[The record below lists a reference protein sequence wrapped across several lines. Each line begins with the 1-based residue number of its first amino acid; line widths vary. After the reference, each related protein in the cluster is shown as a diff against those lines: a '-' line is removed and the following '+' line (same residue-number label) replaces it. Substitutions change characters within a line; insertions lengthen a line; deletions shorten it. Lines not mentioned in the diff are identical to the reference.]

1 MYSETGAPTPHSRL
15 AQCLS
20 ALAYGLCSFLIVL
33 VNKVVL
39 TTYSFPSSNF
49 LGIGQMGFTIIILY
63 IGKRNQIISFPDF
76 DRHTPRKL
84 FPLPLLYIGNH
95 LTGLAST
102 KNLSL
107 PMFTVLRKFSIPMTL
122 VLEYIILRQR
132 YPLSIIC
139 TVVAIIAGALIAASH
154 DLSFNLE
161 GYLTILLN
169 DLLTAANGVYTKEKL
184 DPKELGK
191 YGVLFYNACFMILP
205 TILYCYVTG
214 DLHTALTFSEW
225 TNIWF
230 AAQFLLSCFMGF
242 LLLYTIITCT
252 FYNSAL
258 TTTVVG
264 AIKNVSVAYIGI
276 FVGGDYHFSWLNFLG
291 LNICMA
297 GGLSY
302 SYLTLQSH
310 MYPKTEKHS
319 PDHIKLPLPVK
330 V

>member
-214 DLHTALTFSEW
+214 DLHT
-225 TNIWF
+225 
-230 AAQFLLSCFMGF
+230 
-242 LLLYTIITCT
+242 
-252 FYNSAL
+252 
-258 TTTVVG
+258 
-264 AIKNVSVAYIGI
+264 NVSVAYIGI